1 MAYRNNGSRSL
12 FAPGIVLYSGTMH
25 PLERKILDNLARPD
39 YKPAPA
45 AAFARDLNVTKKQM
59 HEFREVLAGLTA
71 AGKIRETAD
80 GLLRPRAGA
89 HLVQGTIKKTA
100 GGVGFLIPH
109 KKSPIP
115 GGPIAKTQVSADP
128 RANDVFI
135 APHDLG
141 DAQTGD
147 EVLVQLHKPDG
158 RRPGRLRG
166 RIVEILQRSTR
177 TFVGIY
183 IERDQQGFVQ
193 VDGTTLN
200 EPVSVGDPGA
210 KGAQPGDK
218 VVFEMVRFPS
228 HFRGGEGVL
237 TKVLGPRGEPGVD
250 TLSIIHEFGLPDD
263 FPDDVHEEARL
274 QAELFREDDLEGR
287 LDLTGETIVTIDP
300 VDARDFDD
308 AISLSRSDNGHWH
321 LGVHIA
327 DVSHFVRAGSVLD
340 REAYRRGT
348 SVYLPDRVLPML
360 PELISNS
367 LASLQQGK
375 VRFTK
380 SALMEFSPEGI
391 PVHAEFASS
400 AIKVTKRFAYEE
412 VMPIINQPE
421 RHKARVSAK
430 VRQLLHRMYEL
441 AMLLRARR
449 FALGAL
455 ELTMPEV
462 KIDFDNQGRVSG
474 AHVVPHDPSHQVI
487 EEFML
492 AANMAVAGALDERGI
507 PFLRRVHGDPDEA
520 KLRAFAEFVTSLG
533 YPLKR
538 FQSRPDLQ
546 RLLDQVHGKPHMHA
560 VNYAFLR
567 SLKQAEYSP
576 ENMGHYALAAENYCH
591 FTSPIRRYPDLTVHR
606 LMGRLVPRGGERV
619 PFPGEVEQIAMGEHC
634 SRTERRAEQAER
646 ELVKVK
652 LLTYMSHRIGDEFD
666 AIVTGVQDWG
676 FFCQAVEVPA
686 EGLVHVSTLD
696 DDTYDFDSGAHQL
709 SGRRTGREFRLGA
722 RLRVMVAHVDVDRR
736 QLDFRLAG
744 SHSARS
750 VKVRMAAGE
759 TPRPAESRPR
769 HKVSG
774 RPAVRQA
781 QPRHTFKQGGHGKR
795 RRGRRR

>member
-1 MAYRNNGSRSL
+1 MSQ
-12 FAPGIVLYSGTMH
+12 F
-25 PLERKILDNLARPD
+25 EKKILDTLGRPD
-39 YKPAPA
+39 YKPVTA
-45 AAFARDLNVTKKQM
+45 AVLARDLNVTKKHRDEF
-59 HEFREVLAGLTA
+59 HELLAGMTS
-71 AGKIRETAD
+71 AGKIRETAE
-80 GLLRPRAGA
+80 GLLRQAARAG
-89 HLVQGTIKKTA
+89 LVEGTIKKTA
-100 GGVGFLIPH
+100 AGAGFLIPH
-109 KKSPIP
+109 KKTP
-115 GGPIAKTQVSADP
+115 GPRPQPGADP
-128 RANDVFI
+128 RAGDVYI

-147 EVLVQLHKPDG
+147 EVLVQLHRPDG
-158 RRPGRLRG
+158 RRPGRQRG
-166 RIVEILQRSTR
+166 KIVEILQRSTR

-183 IERDQQGFVQ
+183 LEKDEQGFVQ

-200 EPVSVGDPGA
+200 EPVYVGDPGA

-237 TKVLGPRGEPGVD
+237 TKVLGPRGEPGID
-250 TLSIIHEFGLPDD
+250 TLSIIHEFALPDEFSD
-263 FPDDVHEEARL
+263 EILAEAQV
-274 QAELFREDDLEGR
+274 QAELFREDDLGDR
-287 LDLTGETIVTIDP
+287 LDLTHETIVTIDP

-308 AISLSRSDNGHWH
+308 AISLSRSEKGHWH

-327 DVSHFVRAGSVLD
+327 DVAHFVRPGSRLD

-375 VRFTK
+375 VRYTK

-391 PVHAEFASS
+391 PLHSSFANS

-412 VMPIINQPE
+412 VMPIVNDPE
-421 RHKARVSAK
+421 RHKARLSAK
-430 VRQLLHRMYEL
+430 VRQLLVRMYEL

-455 ELTMPEV
+455 ELSMPEV
-462 KIDFDNQGRVSG
+462 KIDFDREGRVSG

-492 AANMAVAGALDERGI
+492 AANMAVATALNDRHV
-507 PFLRRVHGDPDEA
+507 PFLRRAHTDPDEA
-520 KLRAFAEFVTSLG
+520 KLRAFSEFVTSLG

-538 FQSRPDLQ
+538 YQSRADLQ
-546 RLLDQVHGKPHMHA
+546 RLLDQVRETPHTHA

-576 ENMGHYALAAENYCH
+576 EPLGHYALAAEHYCH
-591 FTSPIRRYPDLTVHR
+591 FTSPIRRYPDLTIHR
-606 LMGRLVPRGGERV
+606 LVDRLVAHDK
-619 PFPGEVEQIAMGEHC
+619 FPHPGFAELVAVGEHC

-652 LLTYMSHRIGDEFD
+652 LLTYMSNRVGDEFE

-676 FFCQAVEVPA
+676 FFCQAIEVPA
-686 EGLVHVSTLD
+686 EGLVHISTLD
-696 DDTYDFDSGAHQL
+696 DDQYDYDGVAHQL
-709 SGRRTGREFRLGA
+709 CGRRSGRQIRLGA
-722 RLRVMVAHVDVDRR
+722 KVRAVVAHVDVDRR

-744 SHSARS
+744 SRSARS
-750 VKVRMAAGE
+750 I
-759 TPRPAESRPR
+759 RPR
-769 HKVSG
+769 DPTSKPVTPLHAARGKPQG
-774 RPAVRQA
+774 RTPAKTPSLQA
-781 QPRHTFKQGGHGKR
+781 GQNRNRPGKNR
-795 RRGRRR
+795 RRRRR

>member
-1 MAYRNNGSRSL
+1 M
-12 FAPGIVLYSGTMH
+12 PQ
-25 PLERKILDNLARPD
+25 LEHKLLETLGHPD
-39 YKPAPA
+39 YKPVTA
-45 AAFARDLNVTKKQM
+45 AVLAQKLNVNKKRM
-59 HEFREVLAGLTA
+59 HEFRGILEGLVA
-71 AGKIRETAD
+71 AGKVRETAD
-80 GLLRPRAGA
+80 GLLRPRPAAGLA
-89 HLVQGTIKKTA
+89 QGTIKKTA
-100 GGVGFLIPH
+100 AGAGFLIPH
-109 KKSPIP
+109 KKAP
-115 GGPIAKTQVSADP
+115 GPRVPAGADP

-147 EVLVQLHKPDG
+147 EVLVQLHRGDG
-158 RRPGRLRG
+158 GRPGRLRG
-166 RIVEILQRSTR
+166 RVVEILQRSTR
-177 TFVGIY
+177 TFVGAY
-183 IERDQQGFVQ
+183 FEKDEQGFVQ

-200 EPVSVGDPGA
+200 EPVYVGDPGA
-210 KGAQPGDK
+210 KGAQSGDK

-228 HFRGGEGVL
+228 HARGGEGVL

-250 TLSIIHEFGLPDD
+250 TLSIIHEFGLPDEL
-263 FPDDVHEEARL
+263 PDDVQEAARAH
-274 QAELFREDDLEGR
+274 AESFREDDLEGR

-308 AISLSRSDNGHWH
+308 AISLSRSDEGHWH

-327 DVSHFVRAGSVLD
+327 DVAHFVRPGSVLD
-340 REAYRRGT
+340 REAYKRGT

-380 SALMEFSPEGI
+380 SALMEFSPEGV
-391 PVHAEFASS
+391 PLHAEFANS

-412 VMPIINQPE
+412 VMPIINDPE
-421 RHKARVSAK
+421 RHKTRISAK
-430 VRQLLHRMYEL
+430 VRQLLARMYEL

-455 ELTMPEV
+455 ELSMPEV
-462 KIDFDNQGRVSG
+462 KIDFNKEGRVSG

-492 AANMAVAGALDERGI
+492 AANVAVATALDDRQL
-507 PFLRRVHGDPDEA
+507 PFLRRVHADPDEA
-520 KLRAFAEFVTSLG
+520 KLRAFGEFVTSLG

-538 FQSRPDLQ
+538 YQSRPDLQ
-546 RLLDQVHGKPHMHA
+546 RLLDQVRGTPHTHA

-576 ENMGHYALAAENYCH
+576 EEMGHYALASENYCH

-606 LMGRLVPRGGERV
+606 LIDRLVLKKDIPY
-619 PFPGEVEQIAMGEHC
+619 PGEAELVAVGEHC

-652 LLTYMSHRIGDEFD
+652 LLTYMSQRVGDEFE
-666 AIVTGVQDWG
+666 AIITGVQEWG
-676 FFCQAVEVPA
+676 FFCQAIEVPA
-686 EGLVHVSTLD
+686 EGLVHISMLD
-696 DDTYDFDSGAHQL
+696 DDQYHFDAAAHQL
-709 SGRRTGREFRLGA
+709 SGRRAGGQFRLGA
-722 RLRVMVAHVDVDRR
+722 RVKVVVAHVDVDRR
-736 QLDFRLAG
+736 QLDFRLVG
-744 SHSARS
+744 SRAARS
-750 VKVRMAAGE
+750 IKDRRGVPPKPGA
-759 TPRPAESRPR
+759 PSQRPR
-769 HKVSG
+769 G
-774 RPAVRQA
+774 RPAAGAPARPAAPPVPHNRNR
-781 QPRHTFKQGGHGKR
+781 PGKQR
-795 RRGRRR
+795 RRRR

>member
-1 MAYRNNGSRSL
+1 MPQL
-12 FAPGIVLYSGTMH
+12 DQ
-25 PLERKILDNLARPD
+25 KILETLAAPE
-39 YKPAPA
+39 YKPVTDFVLAQK
-45 AAFARDLNVTKKQM
+45 LNVTKKRM
-59 HEFREVLAGLTA
+59 HEFRGVIEKLVAE
-71 AGKIRETAD
+71 GKVRQTGD
-80 GLLRPRAGA
+80 GLLRPRAAAG
-89 HLVQGTIKKTA
+89 LVSGTIKKTL
-100 GGVGFLIPH
+100 GGAGFLIPH
-109 KKSPIP
+109 KKSP
-115 GGPIAKTQVSADP
+115 GPRVPAGADP

-147 EVLVQLHKPDG
+147 EVLVQLHKGDG
-158 RRPGRLRG
+158 GRPGRVRG
-166 RIVEILQRSTR
+166 RVVEILQRSTR
-177 TFVGIY
+177 TFVGTY
-183 IERDQQGFVQ
+183 FEKEEQGFVQ

-200 EPVSVGDPGA
+200 DPVYVGDPGA
-210 KGAQPGDK
+210 KGAQSGDK

-228 HFRGGEGVL
+228 HARGGEGVL

-250 TLSIIHEFGLPDD
+250 TLSIIHEFGLPDELP
-263 FPDDVHEEARL
+263 PDVQEGARA
-274 QAELFREDDLEGR
+274 QAEGFCEDDLQGR
-287 LDLTGETIVTIDP
+287 LDLTGDTIVTIDP

-308 AISLSRSDNGHWH
+308 AISLSRSDDGNWH

-327 DVSHFVRAGSVLD
+327 DVAHFVRPGSVLD
-340 REAYRRGT
+340 REAYKRGT

-380 SALMEFSPEGI
+380 SALLEFSPEGV
-391 PVHAEFASS
+391 PLHAEFANS

-412 VMPIINQPE
+412 VMPIINDPE

-430 VRQLLHRMYEL
+430 VRQLLARMYEL

-455 ELTMPEV
+455 ELSMPEV
-462 KIDFDNQGRVSG
+462 KIDFNKEGRVSG

-492 AANMAVAGALDERGI
+492 AANMAVATALSDRGL
-507 PFLRRVHGDPDEA
+507 PFLRRAHADPDET
-520 KLRAFAEFVTSLG
+520 KLRVFAEFVTSLG
-533 YPLKR
+533 YPIKR
-538 FQSRPDLQ
+538 FQSRTELQ
-546 RLLDQVHGKPHMHA
+546 RLLDRVRGTPHTHA

-576 ENMGHYALAAENYCH
+576 EVMGHYALAAENYCH
-591 FTSPIRRYPDLTVHR
+591 FTSPIRRYPDLTIHR
-606 LMGRLVPRGGERV
+606 LVDRLVLKNHV
-619 PFPGEVEQIAMGEHC
+619 PFPGEAELVVMGEHC

-652 LLTYMSHRIGDEFD
+652 LLTYMAQRVGDEFE
-666 AIVTGVQDWG
+666 AIITGVQEWG

-696 DDTYDFDSGAHQL
+696 DDQYQFDASAHQL
-709 SGRRTGREFRLGA
+709 SGRRAGGQFRLGSKV
-722 RLRVMVAHVDVDRR
+722 RVVVAHVDVDRR
-736 QLDFRLAG
+736 QLDFRLVGSRGAG
-744 SHSARS
+744 SIKDRRGA
-750 VKVRMAAGE
+750 
-759 TPRPAESRPR
+759 PAKPGAPSHRPR
-769 HKVSG
+769 GKPAHSVPAPPTAPPVPHNRN
-774 RPAVRQA
+774 RPG
-781 QPRHTFKQGGHGKR
+781 KQR
-795 RRGRRR
+795 RRRR